1 MPKILSSTVLR
12 NSYNDVSE
20 LCHSTDEPVF
30 ITKNGSGD
38 LAVMSIDAYEEL
50 VSDVGLAY
58 QLAIGRRAAREGRV
72 SDASEASR
80 AVREKYGL

>member
-20 LCHSTDEPVF
+20 WCHSTDEPVF
-30 ITKNGSGD
+30 VTKNGSGD

-50 VSDVGLAY
+50 VSDASLAY
-58 QLAIGRRAAREGRV
+58 RLAIGRRAADEGRV
-72 SDASEASR
+72 SEARDVS
-80 AVREKYGL
+80 AALREKYGL